1 MWSLVLSMCCSL
13 YSLCPYG
20 NSFFVCLYGCYLSLS
35 LSMSVCGVSAL
46 FVVSGVGVYQ
56 YEPPVCV
63 CVNLGFLV
71 PVDAVD
77 SS

>member
-1 MWSLVLSMCCSL
+1 MYVW
-13 YSLCPYG
+13 Y
-20 NSFFVCLYGCYLSLS
+20 LS

-46 FVVSGVGVYQ
+46 FVVSGVEVYQ